1 MDNVSGSLGF
11 ALCGGEGGDDDDCF
25 NIELDFQPDTQYSQE
40 PNGVALAL
48 EHLSSGSEDSHLH
61 ALAIVEESII
71 HNPEWLSKFMRSGMC
86 NRLFF
91 FIAIFQGDASV
102 CITSTVIIAF
112 ADGIGLCVELMGC
125 FSPAPVQRAAARV
138 CNQIAAA
145 GASACEM
152 LLAADV
158 SSMIEQHV
166 KHPSTTFPMFESQA
180 GIIAGIARHPG
191 LVCLPSVLFLM

>member
-1 MDNVSGSLGF
+1 M
-11 ALCGGEGGDDDDCF
+11 
-25 NIELDFQPDTQYSQE
+25 
-40 PNGVALAL
+40 AL
-48 EHLSSGSEDSHLH
+48 EVH
-61 ALAIVEESII
+61 AVGYVHSCLDYCKRARDTRQ
-71 HNPEWLSKFMRSGMC
+71 WG
-86 NRLFF
+86 
-91 FIAIFQGDASV
+91 
-102 CITSTVIIAF
+102 ITSTAVGAC

-180 GIIAGIARHPG
+180 GIIAGITSHPG
-191 LVCLPSVLFLM
+191 LVCSVSALARALLCQH